1 MYIENINLSAN
12 NSITISISDKNDNS
26 YSDDKKII
34 LWVDTNFFLKL
45 VESLGENI
53 FENFND
59 YFVQKQ

>member
-34 LWVDTNFFLKL
+34 LWVDTNFF
-45 VESLGENI
+45 
-53 FENFND
+53 
-59 YFVQKQ
+59 